1 MQGVETKMNNEYHVV
16 IIGAGFG
23 GLEAAKNL
31 AKNKLVKITLI
42 DRHNYHLFQPLLYQ
56 VATGQLSPE
65 DIAYPIRS
73 IFTGKKNVTV
83 LKGLVQSVDLQAQKV
98 IMRDFDIS
106 YDYLIMGCGVQ
117 PDYFGHDEWAKFAPG
132 LKTLQDALYM
142 RMRILNAFENAE
154 REQNPHP
161 PNIVIIGAGPTGVEL
176 SGALAELS
184 KIVLKNDFRRIQ
196 PDRAHIYLIEA
207 GKHILPGFSPY
218 LIQAAEKALKH
229 LGVTI
234 LLNTMVTQISENEVE
249 IQSADQKE
257 SIVTQTVLWAAGVK
271 AANAASFM
279 RNGTKIQKD
288 KKDRIIVNKNLS
300 TNGYSNVFVIGDLAH
315 FATAG
320 NGPLPG
326 IAPVAMQQGRYI
338 AKQISATLKNKRT
351 PPFHYRNK
359 GKLAVIGRNKAI
371 ADFAFMEIKGTLAW
385 MAWIFVHIA
394 YLIGFQKKI
403 VVLFNWAWNYIKPKS
418 SARIVFGC
426 EDKDVGHP
434 LPKCPE

>member
-1 MQGVETKMNNEYHVV
+1 MNNKHHIV

-23 GLEAAKNL
+23 GLEAAKAL
-31 AKNKLVKITLI
+31 AKNKQVKITLI

-73 IFTGKKNVTV
+73 IFSGKDNITV
-83 LKGLVQSVDLQAQKV
+83 LKGLVQKIDIGQQKV
-98 IMRDFDIS
+98 ILRDLTIS
-106 YDYLIMGCGVQ
+106 YDQLILGCGVQ

-142 RMRILNAFENAE
+142 RMRILNAFEYAE
-154 REQNPHP
+154 REANPQP

-184 KIVLKNDFRRIQ
+184 KIVLKNDFRRIH
-196 PDRAHIYLIEA
+196 PDHAHIYLIEA
-207 GKHILPGFSPY
+207 GGHVLPGFDPK
-218 LIQAAEKALKH
+218 LVKAAEKALKQ

-234 LLNTMVTQISENEVE
+234 LLNTMVTHISESAVE
-249 IQSADQKE
+249 IRQGEQKD
-257 SIVTQTVLWAAGVK
+257 SIPTQTVLWAAGVK
-271 AANAASFM
+271 AADISSLV
-279 RNGTKIQKD
+279 RNDTNIQRD
-288 KKDRIIVNKNLS
+288 KKNRIIVNRDLS
-300 TNGYSNVFVIGDLAH
+300 IDHYSNVHVIGDLAH
-315 FATAG
+315 TVSQ
-320 NGPLPG
+320 NGRPLPG

-338 AKQISATLKNKRT
+338 AQKISKELTGKTVPAFR
-351 PPFHYRNK
+351 YRNK
-359 GKLAVIGRNKAI
+359 GQLAVIGRNKAI
-371 ADFAFMEIKGTLAW
+371 ADFGFIKLKGVLAW
-385 MAWIFVHIA
+385 LAWIFVHIA

-403 VVLFNWAWNYIKPKS
+403 LVLVSWAWNYMKPKS